1 MSGGLFKQEEAL
13 LNDAKEKESSNS
25 LDAEQNKL

>member
-13 LNDAKEKESSNS
+13 LNIAKDSVAAKSFDS
-25 LDAEQNKL
+25 EQ